1 MDAIGR
7 ILAPTDLSEHSQAG
21 VRYALELAA
30 SVHAR
35 VIILH
40 VAPYEE
46 EFPYPL
52 GIGEVSSAYVP
63 GPALEEYLRARR
75 EALERFVREHFAALM
90 DGLQVSLEVEVGD
103 AAQSIVDKAEA
114 AQADL
119 IVMATHGRTGLG
131 HILIGSITEQVLRH
145 ARCPVLS
152 LRSSTS
158 PDTQQA

>member
-1 MDAIGR
+1 MDAISR
-7 ILAPTDLSEHSQAG
+7 ILAPTDLSVHSQRG
-21 VRYALELAA
+21 VQYALELAA
-30 SVHAR
+30 AVHAQ

-40 VAPYEE
+40 VAPFEE

-63 GPALEEYLRARR
+63 GPSFDEYVHARR
-75 EALERFVREHFAALM
+75 QALERFAKEHFATLM
-90 DGLQVSLEVEVGD
+90 RGLEVSLEVEVGD
-103 AAQSIVDKAEA
+103 AAQAIVDKAEA
-114 AQADL
+114 TGADL

-152 LRSSTS
+152 LRSTTA
-158 PDTQQA
+158 DTGQD